1 MNEFSLYFSDFGKQ
15 NDEEEEEEE
24 SATQN
29 KIDNFWDDNFKDE
42 YKLTMVQYKLLM
54 EICRNTKSQVLKKC
68 CLKRTVSYAH
78 LTLPTKA

>member
-29 KIDNFWDDNFKDE
+29 KIDNF
-42 YKLTMVQYKLLM
+42 
-54 EICRNTKSQVLKKC
+54 
-68 CLKRTVSYAH
+68 
-78 LTLPTKA
+78 